1 MFRNGNPYHNNLHAA
16 DVLQTTHWFISQ
28 AGLKVTFLKPLQA
41 FSSSSSRGSQIWR
54 YSASSS
60 PP

>member
-28 AGLKVTFLKPLQA
+28 AGLKVTFLKHLTDLL
-41 FSSSSSRGSQIWR
+41 ILL
-54 YSASSS
+54 
-60 PP
+60 

>member
-28 AGLKVTFLKPLQA
+28 AGLKVTFLKPLTTLL
-41 FSSSSSRGSQIWR
+41 IL
-54 YSASSS
+54 
-60 PP
+60 P